1 MLRVMILPFGRVR
14 KAPSDKVDSQV
25 AQILQTPS
33 ATRDR
38 LGRNQYFQAS
48 EFNAAGKIE
57 EALHIILEAE
67 PVFKKVCKAI
77 NERRPFLRLDL
88 IADIG
93 LEKGIIDSADA
104 QLLRKAEEHRLYAIN
119 VDDFDP
125 KDLAA
130 KPLEITPQMDE
141 VA

>member
-1 MLRVMILPFGRVR
+1 M
-14 KAPSDKVDSQV
+14 
-25 AQILQTPS
+25 
-33 ATRDR
+33 
-38 LGRNQYFQAS
+38 
-48 EFNAAGKIE
+48 
-57 EALHIILEAE
+57 
-67 PVFKKVCKAI
+67 FKKVCKAI

-93 LEKGIIDSADA
+93 LEKGIIDSADV